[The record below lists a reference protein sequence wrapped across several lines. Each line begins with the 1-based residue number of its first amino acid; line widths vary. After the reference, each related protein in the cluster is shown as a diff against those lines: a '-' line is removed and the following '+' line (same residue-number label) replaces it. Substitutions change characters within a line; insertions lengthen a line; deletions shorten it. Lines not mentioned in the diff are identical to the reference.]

1 MAKRVAKKAA
11 KKAVKTVAKRATK
24 RAAKTV
30 KKAVKKA
37 AKKSAKTA
45 AKKTVK
51 RARKAG
57 QRDLVQAPNATFYAT
72 REDDG
77 SFKEMDE
84 IGRSLSADRRR
95 TAKRTVKAGFGDQ
108 GDQPKRAAK
117 KSAKKR

>member
-1 MAKRVAKKAA
+1 MAKRTAKKTA
-11 KKAVKTVAKRATK
+11 
-24 RAAKTV
+24 

-37 AKKSAKTA
+37 AKTTAKKAVKKA

-57 QRDLVQAPNATFYAT
+57 QRDLVKAPNATFYAK
-72 REDDG
+72 RNDDG

-95 TAKRTVKAGFGDQ
+95 TAKTTVAAGFGDQ

-117 KSAKKR
+117 KATKKTAKKR